1 MGKLFSK
8 SSPQPPPSS
17 AELNKPWRKVTWR
30 EKNVILTNL
39 EGFTSTDNK
48 VLRILLYGPTGTG
61 KSCFVNSVQK
71 VLLGRNVIS
80 AQEQTARAGQS
91 FTVKIKTHKMKKQ
104 RGGLFPFVFTDIMGL
119 EENSLGG
126 IQTEDIVNI
135 LKGHISDGY
144 DFNPM
149 RPITADHPSY
159 KAEPNPEDK
168 VHCLVC
174 ILPADSVSRMNDV
187 FAKMNTIRKK
197 AVELDIPHA
206 IVLTKVDQACE
217 VVNQNLQKIYLSRTI
232 KEKVEECS
240 NKLGIPL
247 NNIYPVQNY
256 HTEISPDE
264 ATDNL
269 LLMALN
275 DIVNFANDHVEDRD
289 DE

>member
-1 MGKLFSK
+1 MGSLFSK
-8 SSPQPPPSS
+8 PSPQPPPAS

-30 EKNVILTNL
+30 EKNEILPYL
-39 EGFTSTDNK
+39 EGFRSSAG
-48 VLRILLYGPTGTG
+48 VLRILLYGPTGAG
-61 KSCFVNSVQK
+61 KSCFVNSAQK

-80 AQEQTARAGQS
+80 AHEQTMRVGQS
-91 FTVKIKTHKMKKQ
+91 FTVKIKTHKMKK
-104 RGGLFPFVFTDIMGL
+104 RGGGRFPFVFDDIMGL
-119 EENSLGG
+119 QPDNLGG
-126 IQTEDIVNI
+126 IQTEDIINI

-144 DFNPM
+144 IFNPM
-149 RPITADHPSY
+149 HPITADHPKY
-159 KAEPNPEDK
+159 KAKPEAEDK

-174 ILPADSVSRMNDV
+174 ILPADSVSRMNDEV
-187 FAKMNTIRKK
+187 FVKMKTIRTK
-197 AVELDIPHA
+197 AVHLDIPHV

-217 VVNQNLQKIYLSRTI
+217 VVNQDLKKIYLSRKI
-232 KEKVEECS
+232 SEKVEECS
-240 NKLGIPL
+240 HKLGIPL